1 MRALGNPVEGDE
13 KLAAK
18 QQTRGRLLMAC
29 MPYQGHINPTLATV
43 HALVADGWDVTYIC
57 DPRWKQQVQQSGA
70 TFVPYDDY
78 SANPG
83 KFERTIQ
90 APEKTDN
97 TVLRVGRESHFDAF
111 LYEGLLVSGKTLAD
125 KLGLPSIRLYST
137 FCYNRDILSQLA
149 GASKGF
155 HLTSV
160 LRSQKFLRLMSSS
173 TRRRGLMETED
184 FVSEMVDN
192 PPTLTYT
199 YTSRSFQIDGD
210 SFPEERY
217 RFIGPSL
224 DGREDQKPSDDL
236 ASVLAQSAGKPI
248 VYASLGTIFN
258 TFLPFYRA
266 VVGAFSGKDVIVI
279 MSVGHNFDRAK
290 LGEIPGNV
298 HIYESVDQLSVL
310 RKASVFLTHGGMNS
324 VNEAL
329 YYGVPLVAVPMADDQ
344 PAVAAR
350 LEELGLGLRLGKRS
364 ITTEVVC
371 QAANK
376 AMADQSIAGRVRAMS
391 QDMHDAGGNAKLVK
405 DLDQLLLRE
414 TKR

>member
-1 MRALGNPVEGDE
+1 MNIQEHPVNSIGDLKSE
-13 KLAAK
+13 
-18 QQTRGRLLMAC
+18 QRTRGRLLMAC

-43 HALVADGWDVTYIC
+43 CALVADGWDVTYIC
-57 DPRWKQQVQQSGA
+57 DPRWERQVRESGA

-90 APEKTDN
+90 APEKADN

-111 LYEGLLVSGKTLAD
+111 LYEGLLVSGKALAD
-125 KLGLPSIRLYST
+125 QLGLPSIRLYST
-137 FCYNRDILSQLA
+137 FCYNRNILNRLA

-184 FVSEMVDN
+184 FISEMVDN
-192 PPTLTYT
+192 PPTMTYT

-210 SFPEERY
+210 AFPEGQY

-224 DGREDQKPSDDL
+224 DGRENKKPSDDL
-236 ASVLAQSAGKPI
+236 ASVLEKDVGKPI

-266 VVGAFSGKDVIVI
+266 VVGAFGGKNVTVIL
-279 MSVGHNFDRAK
+279 SVGRDFDCGK
-290 LGEIPGNV
+290 LGEIPNNI

-344 PAVAAR
+344 PTVAAR
-350 LEELGLGLRLGKRS
+350 LQELGLGVSLDKRS
-364 ITTEVVC
+364 ISAQSVYE
-371 QAANK
+371 AATK
-376 AMADQSIAGRVRAMS
+376 VMADKEIAECVKTMS
-391 QDMHDAGGNAKLVK
+391 RDMYEAGGNARLVK
-405 DLDQLLLRE
+405 DLDKLLAI
-414 TKR
+414 

>member
-1 MRALGNPVEGDE
+1 MSASGKPAKEVEP
-13 KLAAK
+13 K
-18 QQTRGRLLMAC
+18 QPTRGNLLMAC

-43 HALVADGWDVTYIC
+43 RALVADGWDVTYIC
-57 DPRWKQQVQQSGA
+57 DPRWEQQVQASGA
-70 TFVPYDDY
+70 TFVPYDGY

-90 APEKTDN
+90 APEKADN

-111 LYEGLLVSGKTLAD
+111 LYEGLLVSGKALAD

-137 FCYNRDILSQLA
+137 FCYNRDILNRLA

-160 LRSQKFLRLMSSS
+160 LRSKKFLRLMSSS

-184 FVSEMVDN
+184 FISEMVDN

-199 YTSRSFQIDGD
+199 YTSRSFQIDGG
-210 SFPEERY
+210 SFPRNQY

-224 DGREDQKPSDDL
+224 DGRKDQKPSADL
-236 ASVLAQSAGKPI
+236 AAVLEQSADKPI
-248 VYASLGTIFN
+248 IYASLGTIFN

-266 VVGAFSGKDVIVI
+266 VVGAFGGKDVTVI
-279 MSVGHNFDRAK
+279 LSVGHNFERGK
-290 LGEIPGNV
+290 LGEIPGNI

-344 PAVAAR
+344 PTVAAR
-350 LEELGLGLRLGKRS
+350 LVELGLGLSLDKRS
-364 ITTEVVC
+364 ISA
-371 QAANK
+371 QSLYGAATKVMSSKETAERVK
-376 AMADQSIAGRVRAMS
+376 AMSH
-391 QDMHDAGGNAKLVK
+391 DMHEAGGNAQFVK
-405 DLDQLLLRE
+405 DLDELLTE
-414 TKR
+414 QSN

>member
-1 MRALGNPVEGDE
+1 MDASVKPVEKDRE
-13 KLAAK
+13 VESKRCA
-18 QQTRGRLLMAC
+18 RGRLLMAC

-43 HALVADGWDVTYIC
+43 RALVVDGWDVTYIC
-57 DPRWKQQVQQSGA
+57 DPRWRQQVQASGA

-78 SANPG
+78 SSNPG

-90 APEKTDN
+90 APEKADN

-111 LYEGLLVSGKTLAD
+111 LYEGLLVSGKALAD

-137 FCYNRDILSQLA
+137 FCYNRDILGRLA

-210 SFPEERY
+210 SFPQKQY

-224 DGREDQKPSDDL
+224 DGRKDQKPSADL
-236 ASVLAQSAGKPI
+236 ASVLETSVGKPI
-248 VYASLGTIFN
+248 IYASLGTIFN

-266 VVGAFSGKDVIVI
+266 VVDAFGGMDVTVI
-279 MSVGHNFDRAK
+279 LSVGHNFERGK
-290 LGEIPGNV
+290 LGDIPDNI

-344 PAVAAR
+344 PTVAAR
-350 LEELGLGLRLGKRS
+350 LEELGLGIRLDKRS
-364 ITTEVVC
+364 ISA
-371 QAANK
+371 QSFDKAATKVMFDKGIGEHVN
-376 AMADQSIAGRVRAMS
+376 AMS
-391 QDMHDAGGNAKLVK
+391 RDMHEAGGNAQIVK
-405 DLDQLLLRE
+405 DLDGLLAG
-414 TKR
+414 

>member
-1 MRALGNPVEGDE
+1 MNASGNPVEEDGE
-13 KLAAK
+13 VVESK
-18 QQTRGRLLMAC
+18 QPVRGKLLMVC

-43 HALVADGWDVTYIC
+43 RALVADGWEVTYIC
-57 DPRWKQQVQQSGA
+57 DPRWKRQVQASGA

-90 APEKTDN
+90 APEKADN

-111 LYEGLLVSGKTLAD
+111 LYEGLLVAGKALAD

-137 FCYNRDILSQLA
+137 FCYNRDILNRLA

-160 LRSQKFLRLMSSS
+160 LRSKKFLRLMSAS
-173 TRRRGLMETED
+173 TRRRGLMKTED
-184 FVSEMVDN
+184 FISEMVDN

-210 SFPEERY
+210 SFPSEQY
-217 RFIGPSL
+217 KFIGPSL
-224 DGREDQKPSDDL
+224 DGREDQKPSADL
-236 ASVLAQSAGKPI
+236 ASVLEKSDGKPI
-248 VYASLGTIFN
+248 IYASLGTIFN

-266 VVGAFSGKDVIVI
+266 VVGAFGGKDVTVI
-279 MSVGHNFDRAK
+279 LSVGHNFNRGK
-290 LGEIPGNV
+290 LGEIPSNI

-329 YYGVPLVAVPMADDQ
+329 YYGVPLVAMPMADDQ
-344 PAVAAR
+344 PTVAAR
-350 LEELGLGLRLGKRS
+350 LEELGLGVRLDKRS
-364 ITTEVVC
+364 ISAQSVDE
-371 QAANK
+371 AATK
-376 AMADQSIAGRVRAMS
+376 AMADRGIAERVKVMS
-391 QDMHDAGGNAKLVK
+391 RDMREAGGNAQVVK
-405 DLDQLLLRE
+405 DLDRLLAR
-414 TKR
+414 

>member
-1 MRALGNPVEGDE
+1 MNASGNPAEGDGE
-13 KLAAK
+13 VVESR
-18 QQTRGRLLMAC
+18 QPVRGKLLMVC

-43 HALVADGWDVTYIC
+43 RVLVADGWEVTYIC
-57 DPRWKQQVQQSGA
+57 DPRWKQQVQASGA

-90 APEKTDN
+90 APEKADN

-111 LYEGLLVSGKTLAD
+111 LYEGLLVAGKALAD

-137 FCYNRDILSQLA
+137 FCYNRDILNRLA

-160 LRSQKFLRLMSSS
+160 LRSQKFLRLMSAS
-173 TRRRGLMETED
+173 TRRRGLMKTED
-184 FVSEMVDN
+184 FISEMVDN
-192 PPTLTYT
+192 PPTMTFT

-210 SFPEERY
+210 SFPEKQY
-217 RFIGPSL
+217 RFVGPSL
-224 DGREDQKPSDDL
+224 DGRENTKPSADL
-236 ASVLAQSAGKPI
+236 ASVLAQSSDRPI

-266 VVGAFSGKDVIVI
+266 VVGAFGGKDVTVI
-279 MSVGHNFDRAK
+279 LSVGHNFDRGK
-290 LGEIPGNV
+290 LGEIPDNI

-329 YYGVPLVAVPMADDQ
+329 YYGVPMVTVPMADDQ
-344 PAVAAR
+344 PAVGAR
-350 LEELGLGLRLGKRS
+350 AEELGLGLNLDKRS
-364 ITTEVVC
+364 ISAQSLGE
-371 QAANK
+371 AAMKVMTDKETSERVK
-376 AMADQSIAGRVRAMS
+376 AMSR
-391 QDMHDAGGNAKLVK
+391 DMHEAGGNAQLVK
-405 DLDQLLLRE
+405 DLDELLAG
-414 TKR
+414 